1 MSSLATSLLIVAGVG
16 LVAIIAYNLWLGR
29 QRAQSLLASE
39 GDAGAS
45 GERDS
50 GSRVS
55 SEGGIAGQRQEPRL
69 GGGGGE
75 QGGDVP
81 AAPPVPGISPATDCI
96 VELPLEEA
104 MAGEQLMTLLKGLR
118 RVGAK
123 PVIVEG
129 QSADGEDGTWAVLEP
144 GSNYRAVR
152 IAILLANRHGPL
164 NAMEYSE
171 FVGALQ
177 DLAELLPALADTP
190 EMSEVLANAR
200 ELDMLCAQLDA
211 QIGVNV
217 IAPEPVT
224 VEALASLGRLLG
236 LHDRG
241 AGRFARLGVAG
252 ETVFTMAL
260 GESGRTLN
268 FLLDVPRTAAA
279 EKPLEQM
286 FECAK
291 QFAQRLYAEVVD
303 DSGRPLDDTAVA
315 AIGRQLD
322 VRYASLEAAGFPA
335 GSPVAL
341 RLFN

>member
-1 MSSLATSLLIVAGVG
+1 MSSLTVSLLIVAGVG
-16 LVAIIAYNLWLGR
+16 LAAIIAYNLWLGR
-29 QRAQSLLASE
+29 QRQQSLSSSQADAD
-39 GDAGAS
+39 GAGAGAS
-45 GERDS
+45 SEGS
-50 GSRVS
+50 GS
-55 SEGGIAGQRQEPRL
+55 GGAGQRQEPRL
-69 GGGGGE
+69 GAGGAD
-75 QGGDVP
+75 QGSDG
-81 AAPPVPGISPATDCI
+81 AALPPPQGISAATDCI
-96 VELPLEEA
+96 VELPLEET
-104 MAGEQLMTLLKGLR
+104 MSGEQLITLLKGLR

-129 QSADGEDGTWAVLEP
+129 QGEGGEGDSWSALEP
-144 GSNYRAVR
+144 GSEYRAVR

-164 NAMEYSE
+164 NAMEFSE

-177 DLAELLPALADTP
+177 DLAEQLSALADTP
-190 EMSEVLANAR
+190 EMSEVLADAR

-217 IAPEPVT
+217 IAPEPVA
-224 VEALASLGRLLG
+224 VEALASMGRLLN

-241 AGRFARLGVAG
+241 AGRFARLGAAG
-252 ETVFTMAL
+252 ETFFTMAL

-268 FLLDVPRTAAA
+268 FLLDVPRTPAAV
-279 EKPLEQM
+279 KPLEQM

-303 DSGRPLDDTAVA
+303 DGGRPLDETAIA

>member
-29 QRAQSLLASE
+29 QRAQSLLASVSADE
-39 GDAGAS
+39 AG

-50 GSRVS
+50 GARAS
-55 SEGGIAGQRQEPRL
+55 SESHPGQRQEPRL
-69 GGGGGE
+69 GGGE
-75 QGGDVP
+75 QGGDAP
-81 AAPPVPGISPATDCI
+81 AAPQAPGISTATDCI

-104 MAGEQLMTLLKGLR
+104 MSGEHLITLLKGLR

-129 QSADGEDGTWAVLEP
+129 QRADGEPDAWAVLEP
-144 GSNYRAVR
+144 GPNYRSVR

-200 ELDMLCAQLDA
+200 ELDTLCAQLDA

-217 IAPEPVT
+217 IAPEPLT

-241 AGRFARLGVAG
+241 AGRFARLTASG

-268 FLLDVPRTAAA
+268 FLLDVPRTAAG

-303 DSGRPLDDTAVA
+303 DSGRPLDDSAVA

>member
-16 LVAIIAYNLWLGR
+16 LVAIFAYNIWRGR
-29 QRAQSLLASE
+29 ARDAALADE
-39 GDAGAS
+39 AS
-45 GERDS
+45 GGTDEGAADS
-50 GSRVS
+50 RGAV
-55 SEGGIAGQRQEPRL
+55 EGAAQRQEPRL
-69 GGGGGE
+69 GSPGAEAGVGSP
-75 QGGDVP
+75 QP
-81 AAPPVPGISPATDCI
+81 AALGVSSATDCI
-96 VELPLEEA
+96 VELPLEELTE
-104 MAGEQLMTLLKGLR
+104 GEQLLGMLKSLR

-123 PVIVEG
+123 PVVVEG
-129 QSADGEDGTWAVLEP
+129 QREDEQWTALEP
-144 GSNYRAVR
+144 GGNYRAVR

-164 NAMEYSE
+164 NAMEFSE

-177 DLAELLPALADTP
+177 ELAEALPALADTP
-190 EMSEVLANAR
+190 EMSEVLASAR
-200 ELDMLCAQLDA
+200 ELDTLCAQLDA
-211 QIGVNV
+211 QIGINV
-217 IAPEPVT
+217 VAPEPVT
-224 VEALASLGRLLG
+224 IEALASLSRLLN

-260 GESGRTLN
+260 DSSGRALN
-268 FLLDVPRTAAA
+268 FLLDVPRTPA
-279 EKPLEQM
+279 EGKPLEQM

-303 DSGRPLDDTAVA
+303 DGGRPLDDAAVA